1 MTLRGICQNTVRG
14 NREDRQ
20 RIKRERHDGRK
31 RPLGAFAGA
40 AEILIVSHS

>member
-1 MTLRGICQNTVRG
+1 MTLRGRCQNTVRG

-20 RIKRERHDGRK
+20 KTKRECHDGR
-31 RPLGAFAGA
+31 RHPLDAFAGA